1 MKSEQEMLLVKRLI
15 PGGYAPTIQAKDMKG
30 RQGMLLKKGLIL
42 FFILLTV
49 ISLLGVSNFK
59 AQTHIVHASPA
70 QPAENDGVAKTP
82 FMGWS
87 TWSYVGTDPTAANV
101 EAQAKVEASSLK
113 AYGYNYVL
121 LDDWYYLNP
130 TTTVDAN
137 GYWYVDASKFPNG
150 IAAVASY
157 VHSLGL
163 KFGAYVTAGIPVEA
177 VKKNITVKGT
187 SYKASQIADT
197 SKYEINYNYG
207 NKSMYALNYSSP
219 GAQAYINGWADELAS
234 WGVDFLKID
243 GVGDSD
249 IPDIQA
255 WSSALKQSGR
265 SIYFDLSNTLDI
277 TNANTWKTYSNAW
290 RTQNDV
296 ECYNAC
302 RGQLVNWSDVS
313 SRFNSAASWAQYGGD
328 GGFNDLDAMDVAD
341 GTLDGLTN
349 TQRQTNMSLWAMASA
364 PMYLGDD
371 LTRMDSF
378 GKSLLTNTE
387 VVAIDQESIPALRV
401 ADASNLQVW
410 EKPNGDGSYSVGL
423 FNLGGAS
430 ASIKVN
436 WSQLGFGG
444 SAAVRNLW
452 THTNL
457 GSFNGSYTATAVP
470 SDGSVLLR
478 VTPAVTT
485 VAATSYEAESSANT
499 VAGGARVATCTNC
512 SGGKNVGYIGKGG
525 TLQFNKVNVSKA
537 GTYVLNVAFVDGD
550 AGRIEDIS
558 VNGAAVTPFV
568 FMGTADDN
576 WDRVQVL
583 EIVASLNAGNNTI
596 LFSNASAYGPDI
608 DRITVS

>member
-1 MKSEQEMLLVKRLI
+1 MNES
-15 PGGYAPTIQAKDMKG
+15 MKG
-30 RQGMLLKKGLIL
+30 RQGMLLKKRLTLL
-42 FFILLTV
+42 FIFLTV
-49 ISLLGVSNFK
+49 VSLMGVSNLHTS
-59 AQTHIVHASPA
+59 THIAHASPA
-70 QPAENDGVAKTP
+70 LPTENNGIAKTP

-87 TWSYVGTDPTAANV
+87 TWSYIGKNPTAANI
-101 EAQAKVEASSLK
+101 EAQAKIQAASLK

-121 LDDWYYLNP
+121 MDDWYYLNP
-130 TTTVDAN
+130 STTVDAN
-137 GYWYVDASKFPNG
+137 GYWYIDASKFPNG

-163 KFGAYVTAGIPVEA
+163 KFGSYVTPGIPVEA
-177 VKKNITVKGT
+177 VKQNITIKGT

-207 NKSMYALNYSSP
+207 NKVMYAINYSAP
-219 GAQAYINGWADELAS
+219 GAQAYINGWADQMAS

-255 WSSALKQSGR
+255 WSTALKQSGR

-277 TNANTWKTYSNAW
+277 ANANTWKTNAHAW
-290 RTQNDV
+290 RTQGDV
-296 ECYNAC
+296 ECYNSC
-302 RGQLVNWSDVS
+302 RGQLVNWATVS
-313 SRFNSAASWAQYGGD
+313 SRFNSAASWAQYGGY

-349 TQRQTNMSLWAMASA
+349 TQRQTTMSLWAMASA

-371 LTRMDSF
+371 LSRMDSY
-378 GKSLLTNTE
+378 GLSLLTNTE
-387 VVAIDQESIPALRV
+387 VVALDQEGIPALRV
-401 ADASNLQVW
+401 GNANNLQVW

-423 FNLGGAS
+423 FNLGTSA

-457 GSFNGSYTATAVP
+457 GSFNGSYTATSVP
-470 SDGSVLLR
+470 AYGSVLLK
-478 VTPAVTT
+478 VTPSVTT
-485 VAATSYEAESSANT
+485 TTTTSYEAEAA
-499 VAGGARVATCTNC
+499 VLAGGAKVATCSNC

-525 TLQFNKVNVSKA
+525 TLQFNNVNVSKA
-537 GTYVLNVAFVDGD
+537 GSYVLNVSFVDGD
-550 AGRIEDIS
+550 AGRITNIS
-558 VNGAAVTPFV
+558 VNGGAATPLIFI
-568 FMGTADDN
+568 GTADVN
-576 WDRVQVL
+576 WNRVQVL
-583 EIVASLNAGNNTI
+583 KIVVSLNAGNNTL

-608 DRITVS
+608 DRVTVG

>member
-1 MKSEQEMLLVKRLI
+1 
-15 PGGYAPTIQAKDMKG
+15 
-30 RQGMLLKKGLIL
+30 MLLKKRLIL
-42 FFILLTV
+42 PFIFLTV
-49 ISLLGVSNFK
+49 ASLLLGVSNLHS
-59 AQTHIVHASPA
+59 QTHTAHASPA
-70 QPAENDGVAKTP
+70 LPAENNGVAKTP

-87 TWSYVGTDPTAANV
+87 TWSYIGKNPTAANI
-101 EAQAKVEASSLK
+101 EAQAKIEAASLK

-121 LDDWYYLNP
+121 MDDWYYLNP

-137 GYWYVDASKFPNG
+137 GYWYIDASKFPNG

-163 KFGAYVTAGIPVEA
+163 KFGSYVTPGIPVEA
-177 VKKNITVKGT
+177 VTKNVTIKGT
-187 SYKASQIADT
+187 NYTARQIADT

-207 NKSMYALNYSSP
+207 NKAMYAINYSAP
-219 GAQAYINGWADELAS
+219 GAQAYINGWADQLAS

-255 WSSALKQSGR
+255 WSTALKQSGR

-277 TNANTWKTYSNAW
+277 ANANTWKTNANAW
-290 RTQNDV
+290 RTQGDV
-296 ECYNAC
+296 ECYNGC
-302 RGQLVNWSDVS
+302 RGQLVNWSTVS

-328 GGFNDLDAMDVAD
+328 GGWNDLDAMDVAD

-371 LTRMDSF
+371 LGRMDSY
-378 GKSLLTNTE
+378 GLSLLTNTE
-387 VVAIDQESIPALRV
+387 VVAIDQEGIPALRV
-401 ADASNLQVW
+401 GNANNLQVW

-423 FNLGGAS
+423 FNLGTAA

-457 GSFNGSYTATAVP
+457 GSFNGSYTATSVP
-470 SDGSVLLR
+470 AYGSVLLN

-485 VAATSYEAESSANT
+485 VTATSYEAEASANT
-499 VAGGARVATCTNC
+499 LAGGAKVATCTNC

-525 TLQFNKVNVSKA
+525 TLQFNNVNVSKA
-537 GTYVLNVAFVDGD
+537 GSYVLSVSFVDGD
-550 AGRIEDIS
+550 AGRTENIS
-558 VNGAAVTPFV
+558 VNGGAATPYV
-568 FMGTADDN
+568 FMGTADAN
-576 WDRVQVL
+576 WNGVQVL
-583 EIVASLNAGNNTI
+583 KIVVSLNAGNNML
-596 LFSNASAYGPDI
+596 LFSNAAAYGPDI
-608 DRITVS
+608 DRIIVS